1 MLGTVLGGRYRI
13 TTILG
18 AGGFGQ
24 TYLAEDEQQPRQC
37 VVKQF
42 KPVSQDLRLL
52 MVARRL
58 FDTEVETLR
67 RLGQHDQIPEL
78 YDSFQD
84 DEEFYLVQEFIE
96 GHALSEE
103 LGEGRRFSEPEAI
116 ALLQDVLSVLDFVH
130 QNQVIHR
137 DIKPAN
143 LIRRKTDGKLV
154 LIDFGAVKEIQTR
167 LTGISGQTEMTVGI
181 GTQGYTPSEQL
192 MGRPRYCSDL
202 YALGMTVV
210 QAVTGCPPSQ
220 LPEDPETL
228 DVIWQH
234 RAAEISP
241 GLKLILDH
249 LVRYDFSQRYQS
261 VAEVQQSL
269 AQLADLP
276 TDLIDAPMSLLPPG
290 VAHRTQP
297 LPPLSW
303 RDRLRMGWKGLAIAT
318 AAAAALSLGLK
329 HLGWTEPLERLAY
342 DQMTRLQPALPPDDR
357 LLIVEISEADLQT
370 LGRATPSD
378 ADVAKVLQTLQQAR
392 PRVIGL
398 GLWRDLPQE
407 PGRAALLEAL
417 RSPNV
422 ITFMQLG
429 SVTTPQIPPPPGVPS
444 VQVGFSDLLVDA
456 DRVVR
461 RGLIFGG
468 EFHSF
473 AMRLAQKYLAS
484 ENVGLRTSPAHPGI
498 TELGET
504 PLPPLES
511 TAGGYQRLDAGGYQ
525 LLLRYRS
532 PAAPAPVVSF
542 ADVLN
547 GRVAMDRVRD
557 RIVLIGTTA
566 PSGKDLYYTPFSAGQ
581 QTEHQM
587 PGVVIHAQIT
597 SQLLSLTQDGRGL
610 IGYWSDWTEGLWIIG
625 WVGVGSGLGWFLRHP
640 ARLGAGSVAAM
651 GILIGSS
658 VWLFGQQVW
667 IPVATPAIALTLAT
681 VGAAAYRVYRESKLE
696 TDLTRLVW
704 DKTLITDLG
713 RRGHSP

>member
-1 MLGTVLGGRYRI
+1 MLGTLLGGRYRI
-13 TTILG
+13 ITILG

-24 TYLAEDEQQPRQC
+24 TYLVEDEQQPRRC

-42 KPVSQDLRLL
+42 KPVSKDLHLL
-52 MVARRL
+52 AVARRL

-84 DEEFYLVQEFIE
+84 GEEFYLVQEFIE

-103 LGEGRRFSEPEAI
+103 LAEGQRFSEPEAI
-116 ALLQDVLSVLDFVH
+116 ALLQDVLGVLSFIH

-143 LIRRKTDGKLV
+143 LIRRKSDGKLV

-167 LTGISGQTEMTVGI
+167 LTGISGQTEVTVGI

-220 LPEDPETL
+220 LPEDPDTL

-234 RAAEISP
+234 QADLSP
-241 GLKLILDH
+241 GFKLILDY

-276 TDLIDAPMSLLPPG
+276 TDLIEAPTSLLPPA

-303 RDRLRMGWKGLAIAT
+303 RDRLRRGWKGLAIAT
-318 AAAAALSLGLK
+318 ATAAALSLGLK

-342 DQMTRLQPALPPDDR
+342 DQMTRLQPALPPDER
-357 LLIVEISEADLQT
+357 LLIVGISEADLQT

-378 ADVAKVLQTLQQAR
+378 ADVAKVLQILQRAQ

-422 ITFMQLG
+422 VTFMQLG
-429 SVTTPQIPPPPGVPS
+429 NVATPQIPPPPGVPP

-473 AMRLAQKYLAS
+473 AMRLAQKYLATEQIS
-484 ENVGLRTSPAHPGI
+484 LRTSPQNSGI
-498 TELGET
+498 TELGDI

-511 TAGGYQRLDAGGYQ
+511 TSGGYQRLDAGGYQ

-542 ADVLN
+542 AEVLG
-547 GRVAMDRVRD
+547 GRVAADRVRD

-566 PSGKDLYYTPFSAGQ
+566 PSSKDLYYTPFSAGQ

-587 PGVVIHAQIT
+587 PGVIIHAQMT
-597 SQLLSLTQDGRGL
+597 SQLLSLVQDRRRL
-610 IGYWSDWTEGLWIIG
+610 MGYWPDWAEGLWIIG
-625 WVGVGSGLGWFLRHP
+625 WVAIGGGLGWFLRHP
-640 ARLGAGSVAAM
+640 AGLGAGSVAAV

-681 VGAAAYRVYRESKLE
+681 VGSAAYRTYRESML
-696 TDLTRLVW
+696 DASLTRIVW
-704 DKTLITDLG
+704 DKTLLTDLD
-713 RRGHSP
+713 RRGPSP

>member
-13 TTILG
+13 ITILG

-24 TYLAEDEQQPRQC
+24 TYLAEDEQQARRC

-84 DEEFYLVQEFIE
+84 GEEFYLVQEFIE

-103 LGEGRRFSEPEAI
+103 FASGQRLSEPEAI
-116 ALLQDVLSVLDFVH
+116 ALLQDVLGVLGFVH

-143 LIRRKTDGKLV
+143 LIRRKADGKLV
-154 LIDFGAVKEIQTR
+154 LIDFGAVKEIQTQ
-167 LTGISGQTEMTVGI
+167 LTGISGQTEVTVGI

-210 QAVTGCPPSQ
+210 QAVTGSPPSQ
-220 LPEDPETL
+220 LMEDPETL
-228 DVIWQH
+228 DIIWQH
-234 RAAEISP
+234 LAEISP

-261 VAEVQQSL
+261 VAEVQHAL
-269 AQLADLP
+269 AQLAELP
-276 TDLIDAPMSLLPPG
+276 TDLIEAPTSLLPPA
-290 VAHRTQP
+290 VAFRTQP

-318 AAAAALSLGLK
+318 AAAAVLSLGLK
-329 HLGWTEPLERLAY
+329 YLGWTEPLERLAY

-378 ADVAKVLQTLQQAR
+378 ADVARVLQTLQRAE

-422 ITFMQLG
+422 VTFMQLG
-429 SVTTPQIPPPPGVPS
+429 SVTTPQIPPPPGVPPA
-444 VQVGFSDLLVDA
+444 QVGFSDLIVDA
-456 DRVVR
+456 DNVVR

-473 AMRLAQKYLAS
+473 AMRLAQKYLTTEQVS
-484 ENVGLRTSPAHPGI
+484 LRTSPQNPGM
-498 TELGET
+498 TELGDI

-511 TAGGYQRLDAGGYQ
+511 TSGGYQRLDAGGYQ

-532 PAAPAPVVSF
+532 PDAPAPMVGF

-547 GRVAMDRVRD
+547 GRVAADLVRD

-581 QTEHQM
+581 QADHQM
-587 PGVVIHAQIT
+587 PGVVVHTQMT
-597 SQLLSLTQDGRGL
+597 SQLLSAVQDGRRL
-610 IGYWSDWTEGLWIIG
+610 MGYWPDWAEGLWIVG
-625 WVGVGSGLGWFLRHP
+625 WVVVGGGLGWFLRNP
-640 ARLGAGSVAAM
+640 AVLAVGSVAAI
-651 GILIGSS
+651 GILIGGS

-681 VGAAAYRVYRESKLE
+681 VGSTASRVYRESKI
-696 TDLTRLVW
+696 DPDITRLTW
-704 DKTLITDLG
+704 DKTLITSLS
-713 RRGHSP
+713 RREP